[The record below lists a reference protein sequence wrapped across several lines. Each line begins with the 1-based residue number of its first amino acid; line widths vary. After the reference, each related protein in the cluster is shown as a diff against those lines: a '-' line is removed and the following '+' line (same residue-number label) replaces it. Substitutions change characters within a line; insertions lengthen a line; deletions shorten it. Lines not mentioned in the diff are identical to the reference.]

1 MDANEKLNILFDL
14 TEQQQAAIGE
24 AIAEFKR
31 QNERLET
38 SGGNLQ
44 KVVKTAIVESM
55 SGTAG
60 TAKKAVDD
68 ALAPALQ
75 SINGTINAAN
85 GANERLKKTVSH
97 LGWQMA
103 LMAAGVIVAVI
114 VAANVTVSWER
125 SELATIREN
134 IASQNALKGQVNIQN
149 CNGLACVEV
158 DTLAPVW
165 GGDKKNIYIL
175 KGVKFK

>member
-14 TEQQQAAIGE
+14 TEQQQAAIGD

-44 KVVKTAIVESM
+44 KIVKTAIVESM

-68 ALAPALQ
+68 ALSPALQ
-75 SINGTINAAN
+75 SINSTINAA
-85 GANERLKKTVSH
+85 GRANEKLNRTVEQ
-97 LGWQMA
+97 LGWKMA
-103 LMAAGVIVAVI
+103 ILAGCVVVSVVICTLLMVWWQREEIQTG
-114 VAANVTVSWER
+114 
-125 SELATIREN
+125 REN
-134 IASQNALKGQVNIQN
+134 IASQDTLKRQIKIAN
-149 CNGLACVEV
+149 CGGNPCVEI
-158 DTLAPVW
+158 DNIASAW
-165 GGDKKNIYIL
+165 GEYRIL
-175 KGVKFK
+175 KGVRFK

>member
-1 MDANEKLNILFDL
+1 MDDNEKLNLLFDM
-14 TEQQQAAIGE
+14 TEEQQAAIGE

-31 QNERLET
+31 QNERLEA

-68 ALAPALQ
+68 ALSPALQ

-85 GANERLKKTVSH
+85 SANERLNRTVSR
-97 LGWQMA
+97 LGWEMA
-103 LMAAGVIVAVI
+103 LMAGGVVIAVM
-114 VAANVTVSWER
+114 VCTQLAVWWQR
-125 SELATIREN
+125 SELETIKEN
-134 IASQNALKGQVNIQN
+134 IAVLDGLKGQIKIQN
-149 CNGLACVEV
+149 CSGRPCVEV
-158 DTLAPVW
+158 DTSVSAY
-165 GGDKKNIYIL
+165 GGSANIYIL
-175 KGVKFK
+175 KGVRFK

>member
-1 MDANEKLNILFDL
+1 MDDNEKLNLLFDM
-14 TEQQQAAIGE
+14 TEEQQAAIGE
-24 AIAEFKR
+24 AIVEFKR

-75 SINGTINAAN
+75 SINGTINAA
-85 GANERLKKTVSH
+85 GRANEKLNNAVER

-103 LMAAGVIVAVI
+103 LMAGGFVVAVI
-114 VAANVTVSWER
+114 VSANVMVWWER
-125 SELATIREN
+125 SELATIKEN
-134 IASQNALKGQVNIQN
+134 IASQNALKGQIKIAT
-149 CNGLACVEV
+149 CGGYPCVEIDSV
-158 DTLAPVW
+158 APATW
-165 GGDKKNIYIL
+165 GEYRIL

>member
-1 MDANEKLNILFDL
+1 MDDNEKLNLLFDM
-14 TEQQQAAIGE
+14 TEEQQAAIGE

-31 QNERLET
+31 QNERLEA

-75 SINGTINAAN
+75 SINGTINAA
-85 GANERLKKTVSH
+85 GRANEKLNNTVER

-103 LMAAGVIVAVI
+103 LMAGGFVVAVI
-114 VAANVTVSWER
+114 VSANVMVWWER
-125 SELATIREN
+125 SELATIKEN
-134 IASQNALKGQVNIQN
+134 IASQNALKGQIKIAA
-149 CNGLACVEV
+149 CGGYPCVEIDSV
-158 DTLAPVW
+158 APATW
-165 GGDKKNIYIL
+165 GEYRIL